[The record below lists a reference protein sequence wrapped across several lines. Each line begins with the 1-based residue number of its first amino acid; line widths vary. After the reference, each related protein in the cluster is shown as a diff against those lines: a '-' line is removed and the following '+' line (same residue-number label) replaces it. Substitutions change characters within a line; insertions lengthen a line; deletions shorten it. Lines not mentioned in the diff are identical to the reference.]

1 MEIEKIAVVYAT
13 KTNHSKKL
21 AEAIGT
27 AIKVSAGNIT
37 DNPILQD
44 TEFLVIVGGIYGG
57 KSMPELLNF
66 LNALQAPAL
75 KYAALVTS
83 CASGKQRQDEAC
95 SILAEKNITV
105 IDEFICKGRILF
117 VSCRHPNKEDINNA
131 VDFVSKIVT
140 DL

>member
-44 TEFLVIVGGIYGG
+44 TDRITSYNVCYT
-57 KSMPELLNF
+57 KLLRI
-66 LNALQAPAL
+66 
-75 KYAALVTS
+75 
-83 CASGKQRQDEAC
+83 QRGWKHRADPYP
-95 SILAEKNITV
+95 
-105 IDEFICKGRILF
+105 G
-117 VSCRHPNKEDINNA
+117 
-131 VDFVSKIVT
+131 
-140 DL
+140 